1 MRQRGK
7 GKWDRQVLSLT
18 RPNVAGRGAGKRHS
32 SGKRTGIEGLVV
44 ILVLLLR

>member
-1 MRQRGK
+1 MKSSECGWK
-7 GKWDRQVLSLT
+7 
-18 RPNVAGRGAGKRHS
+18 GAGKRHS